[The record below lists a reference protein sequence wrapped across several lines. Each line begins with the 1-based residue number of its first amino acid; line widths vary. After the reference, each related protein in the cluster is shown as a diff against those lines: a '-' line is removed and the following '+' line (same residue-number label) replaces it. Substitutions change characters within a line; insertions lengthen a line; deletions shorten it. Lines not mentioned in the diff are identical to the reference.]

1 MYCYCYCY
9 LLLLILLLSLLF
21 YCKAVRGYNNHV
33 PCSKTS
39 ISFILLDNPLP
50 LQLNAIIVDELTL
63 VSDIFLMVNSG
74 KGNTESYLIDSGLP
88 GAGTNVFSGQYTYEI
103 VHHFITD
110 NPYLSP

>member
-9 LLLLILLLSLLF
+9 LLFVNTVIVIVVLLQSS
-21 YCKAVRGYNNHV
+21 VRGYNNHV

-74 KGNTESYLIDSGLP
+74 KGNTESYLIDSGTARSWHKCILWP
-88 GAGTNVFSGQYTYEI
+88 I
-103 VHHFITD
+103 
-110 NPYLSP
+110 YL